1 MFMSD
6 ASCHGGC
13 VGWGSG
19 GHGSGGWI
27 SALQLRINFSKSV
40 QSPNLSCDLVEF
52 FFFEIQYT

>member
-40 QSPNLSCDLVEF
+40 QSPNLSCDLVEIF
-52 FFFEIQYT
+52 FF